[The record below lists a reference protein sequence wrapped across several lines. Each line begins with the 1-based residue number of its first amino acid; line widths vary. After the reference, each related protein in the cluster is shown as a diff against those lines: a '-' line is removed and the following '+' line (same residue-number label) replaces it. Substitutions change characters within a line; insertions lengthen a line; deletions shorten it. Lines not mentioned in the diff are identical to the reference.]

1 MGRVFKDEEFAKRAR
16 KFRIDDDT
24 LREAI
29 ASADADLVDAYLGG
43 ELIKKRIPREGGGKS
58 GGFRTIIAFR
68 REERAFFIHVFA
80 KNDEENLDTVE
91 LIDLKD
97 YAKLLFALTDAQI
110 ATALQSGPLEE
121 IE

>member
-1 MGRVFKDEEFAKRAR
+1 M
-16 KFRIDDDT
+16 
-24 LREAI
+24 
-29 ASADADLVDAYLGG
+29 
-43 ELIKKRIPREGGGKS
+43 
-58 GGFRTIIAFR
+58 
-68 REERAFFIHVFA
+68 FA